1 MFLLCVDDTC
11 VVVHCTFVADR
22 LFIRRNFVPLRCLRH
37 MLHAYGDPG
46 AGTCCSLGG
55 RHMLHAYGDP
65 GAGACCSL
73 GGGFMDIQ

>member
-11 VVVHCTFVADR
+11 VWSFIALSLPTDS
-22 LFIRRNFVPLRCLRH
+22 LFGETLYRCLRH

-65 GAGACCSL
+65 GAGTCCSL